1 MKFVGAIEFLTKL
14 RANNNKEWFEAHR
27 DEYERLI
34 LNPSKDFV
42 IEMGEHLQALVP
54 SISFE
59 PKLNKSLFKIYR
71 DTRRMGSN
79 KEPMKSKIGIIF
91 PQGGYNRRLQKS
103 SFYMHFSPDELF
115 VAAGIRWFESDS
127 LQKYRDFISEAKNRD
142 RLEAIIE
149 NLVNSGYKIIGKELK
164 RYPRGFN
171 DSMGELGLYKAMAA
185 SISLDVKII
194 EDTDLLI
201 DTLFYHY
208 EKMLPFQ
215 QIVYEMMID

>member
-1 MKFVGAIEFLTKL
+1 MNFSGALEFLTKL
-14 RANNNKEWFEAHR
+14 RENNNKEWFELHR
-27 DEYERLI
+27 SEYERLI
-34 LNPSKDFV
+34 LEPSKDFV

-127 LQKYRDFISEAKNRD
+127 LQKYREFISDSKNRD
-142 RLEAIIE
+142 RLEAIIDD
-149 NLVNSGYKIIGKELK
+149 LSSSGYKIMGKELK
-164 RYPRGFN
+164 RYPRGF
-171 DSMGELGLYKAMAA
+171 DSTMGELSLYKAMAA
-185 SISLDVKII
+185 SISLEAKIVENPHMLI
-194 EDTDLLI
+194 EV
-201 DTLFYHY
+201 LFTHY
-208 EKMLPFQ
+208 EKMLPLQ